1 MRIVDVL
8 YFLFL
13 VTLSLDP
20 TGFHSRLKDLL
31 FVVLVVYGVIYCLK
45 RRQYL
50 APINRI
56 TLLTILL
63 IPLWGM
69 FIAYI
74 TGELKDPAYAMSQ
87 VRSMLYICIFL
98 FIVTVKLNVLLKAVW
113 INGIIMAT
121 VTLILF
127 FLSELGDL
135 FFFAIYNY
143 CNVSGNFTMAYS
155 RNFLGFS
162 VNGLYL
168 KAGSLIIFSF
178 IYNLYQYKGKFKQF
192 FSVILFLSLM
202 VAGSR
207 TPMLVQLLILLV
219 YLYDKNI
226 IGKFLTRFSALAFL
240 GMLVMLTYMLAT
252 QKNEKSNEVKYE
264 NFESYV
270 EDIGDKGHPI
280 WGAGLGS
287 DFFAKGRNMR
297 LTYTELSYMDILR
310 MYGLP
315 VGLCFIFL
323 FFAPFFWLWKY
334 YPRSQFLK
342 RYGLGYVLCLIR
354 SGTNPLLLGSIGLTA
369 LSMFMAIVNKISQM
383 ERQKEE
389 LLSETASAESEEK
402 EDLEPLVVDNCLLR

>member
-1 MRIVDVL
+1 MRIVDIL

-31 FVVLVVYGVIYCLK
+31 FVVLVIYGVIYCLK

-50 APINRI
+50 APINRVTFLI
-56 TLLTILL
+56 FLM

-69 FIAYI
+69 FVALI
-74 TGELKDPAYAMSQ
+74 TGNLSDEGYARSQ
-87 VRSMLYICIFL
+87 MRSMLYISIF
-98 FIVTVKLNVLLKAVW
+98 FFVVTMRLNVILKAVW
-113 INGIIMAT
+113 INGLIMAV

-127 FLSELGDL
+127 FLSQLGGIFL
-135 FFFAIYNY
+135 AAIYDYCIASDNY
-143 CNVSGNFTMAYS
+143 TMAS
-155 RNFLGFS
+155 NRNFLGYAI
-162 VNGLYL
+162 NGLYY

-178 IYNLYQYKGKFKQF
+178 IYNLYQYKGPF
-192 FSVILFLSLM
+192 I
-202 VAGSR
+202 AGSR
-207 TPMLVQLLILLV
+207 TPILVQIMILFV

-226 IGKFLTRFSALAFL
+226 IGKFLTRVSALVLL
-240 GMLVMLTYMLAT
+240 GMLVMLTYLLAT
-252 QKNEKSNEVKYE
+252 QENEKSNEVKYD

-287 DFFAKGRNMR
+287 EFYAKGRGVK
-297 LTYTELSYMDILR
+297 LSYTELSYMDILR

-323 FFAPFFWLWKY
+323 FFAPCFWLWKY
-334 YPRSQFLK
+334 FPRSQFLK
-342 RYGLGYVLCLIR
+342 RYCLGYVLFLIL

-369 LSMFMAIVNKISQM
+369 LSLFMAIVNKASQM
-383 ERQKEE
+383 EMQKKELSLEE
-389 LLSETASAESEEK
+389 GMAESEE
-402 EDLEPLVVDNCLLR
+402 EETAPLVVDNCLLR

>member
-1 MRIVDVL
+1 MRFVDAL

-31 FVVLVVYGVIYCLK
+31 FVVLVIYGAIYCLK

-50 APINRI
+50 SPMNR
-56 TLLTILL
+56 LTFVAILL

-74 TGELKDPAYAMSQ
+74 TGELKDQAYAMSQ
-87 VRSMLYICIFL
+87 VRSMMYIAIFL
-98 FIVTVKLNVLLKAVW
+98 FMVTMRLNVLLKAVW

-127 FLSELGDL
+127 FLSELGGIFL
-135 FFFAIYNY
+135 AAIYDY
-143 CNVSGNFTMAYS
+143 CNASDNYTMAYN
-155 RNFLGFS
+155 RNFLGFA
-162 VNGLYL
+162 VNGLYF

-178 IYNLYQYKGKFKQF
+178 IYNLYQYKGKFKLF
-192 FSVILFLSLM
+192 FSIVLFMSLM

-207 TPMLVQLLILLV
+207 TPMLVQTLILLI

-226 IGKFLTRFSALAFL
+226 IGKFLTRLSALAFI
-240 GMLVMLTYMLAT
+240 GMLVAVTYMLAT
-252 QKNEKSNEVKYE
+252 QKNEKSNEVKYD

-287 DFFAKGRNMR
+287 DFYAKGRNMR
-297 LTYTELSYMDILR
+297 LAYTELSYMDILR

-315 VGLCFIFL
+315 VGLFFIFL
-323 FFAPFFWLWKY
+323 FIAPCFWLWRY
-334 YPRSQFLK
+334 FPRSQFLK
-342 RYGLGYVLCLIR
+342 RYCLGYILFLIL

-369 LSMFMAIVNKISQM
+369 LALFMTIANKTEEMRSL
-383 ERQKEE
+383 ELSSKEMG
-389 LLSETASAESEEK
+389 SK
-402 EDLEPLVVDNCLLR
+402 EPLVVDHCLLR

>member
-1 MRIVDVL
+1 MRIVDYM

-31 FVVLVVYGVIYCLK
+31 FVVLVIYGVIYCLK

-50 APINRI
+50 APVNRM
-56 TLLTILL
+56 TVSAILL

-74 TGELKDPAYAMSQ
+74 TGELKDSAYAMGQ
-87 VRSMLYICIFL
+87 VRSMLYICIFF
-98 FIVTVKLNVLLKAVW
+98 FIVTMKLNVLLKAVW

-127 FLSELGDL
+127 FLSQLGGIFL
-135 FFFAIYNY
+135 VAIYDY
-143 CNVSGNFTMAYS
+143 CNVSDNFTMAYN

-162 VNGLYL
+162 VNGLYF

-178 IYNLYQYKGKFKQF
+178 IYNLYQYKGKFKMF

-207 TPMLVQLLILLV
+207 TPMLVQLMILLV

-226 IGKFLTRFSALAFL
+226 IGKFLTRLSALAFL
-240 GMLVMLTYMLAT
+240 VMLVMLTYMLAT

-287 DFFAKGRNMR
+287 QFFAKGRNMMQ
-297 LTYTELSYMDILR
+297 TYTELSYMDILR

-323 FFAPFFWLWKY
+323 FFAPFFWLWRY

-342 RYGLGYVLCLIR
+342 RYSQGYVLFLIL

-369 LSMFMAIVNKISQM
+369 LSMVMAIVNKV
-383 ERQKEE
+383 KEE
-389 LLSETASAESEEK
+389 EDGMWNEER
-402 EDLEPLVVDNCLLR
+402 EEPLVVDNCVLR

>member
-1 MRIVDVL
+1 MRVVDVL

-31 FVVLVVYGVIYCLK
+31 FVVLVMYGVIYCLK

-50 APINRI
+50 APVNRI
-56 TLLTILL
+56 TFIVFLL

-74 TGELKDPAYAMSQ
+74 TGCLDDQAYAMSQ
-87 VRSMLYICIFL
+87 VRSMLYIAIF
-98 FIVTVKLNVLLKAVW
+98 FFVVTMRLDILLKAVW
-113 INGIIMAT
+113 INGIVLAV

-127 FLSELGDL
+127 FLSQLGGIFL
-135 FFFAIYNY
+135 AVIYDY
-143 CNVSGNFTMAYS
+143 CAASDNFSMAYN

-162 VNGLYL
+162 INGLWY

-178 IYNLYQYKGKFKQF
+178 IYNLYQYKGRFKLF

-207 TPMLVQLLILLV
+207 TPMLVQLVILLV
-219 YLYDKNI
+219 YLYDKNVL
-226 IGKFLTRFSALAFL
+226 GKFMTRLSALMIA

-252 QKNEKSNEVKYE
+252 QKNEKSNEVKYA
-264 NFESYV
+264 NFMSYV
-270 EDIGDKGHPI
+270 EDIGDKGHPV

-287 DFFAKGRNMR
+287 LFWAEGRN
-297 LTYTELSYMDILR
+297 LKLSYTELSYLDILR
-310 MYGLP
+310 IYGLP
-315 VGLCFIFL
+315 LGLFFIFL
-323 FFAPFFWLWKY
+323 FFAPCFWLWKY
-334 YPRSQFLK
+334 FGRSLFLK
-342 RYGLGYVLCLIR
+342 RYCLGYVLFLIL

-369 LSMFMAIVNKISQM
+369 LSMFMAIVNKTSQ
-383 ERQKEE
+383 
-389 LLSETASAESEEK
+389 ESEVRSRES
-402 EDLEPLVVDNCLLR
+402 EDRSLEEEPLVVDNCLLR

>member
-1 MRIVDVL
+1 MRFVDAL

-31 FVVLVVYGVIYCLK
+31 FVVLVIYGAIYCLK

-50 APINRI
+50 SPMNR
-56 TLLTILL
+56 LTFVAILL

-74 TGELKDPAYAMSQ
+74 TGELKDQAYAMSQ
-87 VRSMLYICIFL
+87 VRSMMYIAIFL
-98 FIVTVKLNVLLKAVW
+98 FMVTMRLNVLLKAVW

-127 FLSELGDL
+127 FLSELGGIFL
-135 FFFAIYNY
+135 AAIYDY
-143 CNVSGNFTMAYS
+143 CNASDNYTMAYN
-155 RNFLGFS
+155 RNFLGFA
-162 VNGLYL
+162 VNGLYF

-178 IYNLYQYKGKFKQF
+178 IYNLYQYKGKFKLF
-192 FSVILFLSLM
+192 FSIVLFMSLM

-207 TPMLVQLLILLV
+207 TPMLVQTLILLI

-226 IGKFLTRFSALAFL
+226 IGKFLTRLSALAFI
-240 GMLVMLTYMLAT
+240 GMLVAVTYMLAT
-252 QKNEKSNEVKYE
+252 QKNEKSNEVKYD

-287 DFFAKGRNMR
+287 DFYAKGRNMR
-297 LTYTELSYMDILR
+297 LAYTELSYMDMLR

-315 VGLCFIFL
+315 VGLFFIFL
-323 FFAPFFWLWKY
+323 FIAPCFWLWKY
-334 YPRSQFLK
+334 FPRSQFLK
-342 RYGLGYVLCLIR
+342 RYCLGYILFLIL

-369 LSMFMAIVNKISQM
+369 LALFMTIANKTEEMRSL
-383 ERQKEE
+383 ELSSKEMG
-389 LLSETASAESEEK
+389 TK
-402 EDLEPLVVDNCLLR
+402 EPLVVDHCLLR

>member
-1 MRIVDVL
+1 MRIVDYL

-13 VTLSLDP
+13 VVLSLDP

-31 FVVLVVYGVIYCLK
+31 FVALVIYGAIYCLK

-56 TLLTILL
+56 TFVTVLL

-69 FIAYI
+69 LIAFI
-74 TGELKDPAYAMSQ
+74 TGELDDAAYATSQ
-87 VRSMLYICIFL
+87 VRSMLYVSIFL
-98 FIVTVKLNVLLKAVW
+98 FVVTMRLNVLLKAIW
-113 INGIIMAT
+113 INGIVMAV

-127 FLSELGDL
+127 FLSELGGVFL
-135 FFFAIYNY
+135 AVIYDY
-143 CNVSGNFTMAYS
+143 CNASDNFTMAYK
-155 RNFLGFS
+155 RNFLGFTI
-162 VNGLYL
+162 NGLYY

-178 IYNLYQYKGKFKQF
+178 IYNLYQYKGKFKLF

-226 IGKFLTRFSALAFL
+226 IGKFMTRLSVLFL
-240 GMLVMLTYMLAT
+240 IGGLVMVTYLLAT
-252 QKNEKSNEVKYE
+252 QEKEESNEVKYD

-270 EDIGDKGHPI
+270 ENMSEKGHLL

-287 DFFAKGRNMR
+287 QFYAKGRG
-297 LTYTELSYMDILR
+297 LKLSYSELSYMDIIR
-310 MYGLP
+310 IYGIP
-315 VGLCFIFL
+315 VGFGFIFL
-323 FFAPFFWLWKY
+323 FFAPCFWLWKY
-334 YPRSQFLK
+334 FPRSQFLK
-342 RYGLGYVLCLIR
+342 RYCLGYVLFLIL

-369 LSMFMAIVNKISQM
+369 LSLFMAIVNKASQM
-383 ERQKEE
+383 EMQKKELSLEE
-389 LLSETASAESEEK
+389 GVVASEE
-402 EDLEPLVVDNCLLR
+402 EDIEPLVVDNCLLR

>member
-1 MRIVDVL
+1 MRIVDIL

-31 FVVLVVYGVIYCLK
+31 FVVLVIYGVIYCLK

-50 APINRI
+50 APINRV
-56 TLLTILL
+56 TFL
-63 IPLWGM
+63 IFLMVPLWGM

-74 TGELKDPAYAMSQ
+74 TGNLNDEGYARSQ
-87 VRSMLYICIFL
+87 MRSMLYISIF
-98 FIVTVKLNVLLKAVW
+98 FFVVTMRLNVILKAVW
-113 INGIIMAT
+113 INGLIMAV

-127 FLSELGDL
+127 FLSQLGGIFL
-135 FFFAIYNY
+135 AAIYDYCIASDNY
-143 CNVSGNFTMAYS
+143 TMAS
-155 RNFLGFS
+155 NRNFLGYAI
-162 VNGLYL
+162 NGLYY

-178 IYNLYQYKGKFKQF
+178 IYNLYQYKGPFKLF
-192 FSVILFLSLM
+192 FTIILYLSLM

-207 TPMLVQLLILLV
+207 TPMLVQTMILLV

-226 IGKFLTRFSALAFL
+226 IGKFLTRASALVLL
-240 GMLVMLTYMLAT
+240 GMLVMLTYLLAT
-252 QKNEKSNEVKYE
+252 QENEKSNEVKYD

-287 DFFAKGRNMR
+287 EFYAKGRGVK
-297 LTYTELSYMDILR
+297 LSYTELSYMDILR

-323 FFAPFFWLWKY
+323 FFAPCFWLWKY
-334 YPRSQFLK
+334 FPRSQFLK
-342 RYGLGYVLCLIR
+342 RYCLGYVLFLIL

-369 LSMFMAIVNKISQM
+369 LSLFMAIVNKASQM
-383 ERQKEE
+383 EMQKKELSLEE
-389 LLSETASAESEEK
+389 GVVASEE
-402 EDLEPLVVDNCLLR
+402 EDIEPLVVDNCLLR

>member
-1 MRIVDVL
+1 MRFVDIL
-8 YFLFL
+8 YFMFL

-31 FVVLVVYGVIYCLK
+31 FVVLVIYGFIYCLK

-63 IPLWGM
+63 IPLWGA

-74 TGELKDPAYAMSQ
+74 TGELKDSAYATGQ

-98 FIVTVKLNVLLKAVW
+98 FIVTMKLNVLLKAIW
-113 INGIIMAT
+113 INGIIMAA

-127 FLSELGDL
+127 FLSELGGIFL
-135 FFFAIYNY
+135 VAIYDY
-143 CNVSGNFTMAYS
+143 CNASDNFTMAYN

-162 VNGLYL
+162 VNGLYF

-178 IYNLYQYKGKFKQF
+178 IYNLYQYKGRFKLF
-192 FSVILFLSLM
+192 YSIILFLSLM

-207 TPMLVQLLILLV
+207 TPMLVQLMILLV

-226 IGKFLTRFSALAFL
+226 IGKFMTRLSALAFL

-264 NFESYV
+264 NFESYI

-287 DFFAKGRNMR
+287 DFYAKGRNMR
-297 LTYTELSYMDILR
+297 LTYTELSYLDILR

-315 VGLCFIFL
+315 VGICFIFL

-342 RYGLGYVLCLIR
+342 RYSQGYVLFLIL

-369 LSMFMAIVNKISQM
+369 LSMFMAIVNKAEEE
-383 ERQKEE
+383 ERWIKEE
-389 LLSETASAESEEK
+389 EETQ
-402 EDLEPLVVDNCLLR
+402 PLVIDNCLLR

>member
-1 MRIVDVL
+1 MRVVDAL

-31 FVVLVVYGVIYCLK
+31 FVVLVFYGVIYCLK

-74 TGELKDPAYAMSQ
+74 TGELKDTAYAMSQ
-87 VRSMLYICIFL
+87 VRSMLYICIFF
-98 FIVTVKLNVLLKAVW
+98 FIVTMKLNVLLKAVW
-113 INGIIMAT
+113 INGIIMAV
-121 VTLILF
+121 VTLVLF
-127 FLSELGDL
+127 FLSELGG
-135 FFFAIYNY
+135 FFLVAIYDY
-143 CNVSGNFTMAYS
+143 CNVSGNFTMAYN
-155 RNFLGFS
+155 RNFLGFA

-168 KAGSLIIFSF
+168 TAGSLIIFSF
-178 IYNLYQYKGKFKQF
+178 IYNLYQYKGRFKLL
-192 FSVILFLSLM
+192 FSIILFLSLM

-226 IGKFLTRFSALAFL
+226 IGKFLTRLSALVFV

-252 QKNEKSNEVKYE
+252 QKNEESNEVKYE
-264 NFESYV
+264 NFISYV
-270 EDIGDKGHPI
+270 EDIGDKGHPV

-287 DFFAKGRNMR
+287 MFWAQGRN
-297 LTYTELSYMDILR
+297 LYLSYTELSYMDIIR
-310 MYGLP
+310 IYGLP

-323 FFAPFFWLWKY
+323 FFAPCFWLWKY
-334 YPRSQFLK
+334 FPRSLFIK
-342 RYGLGYVLCLIR
+342 RYCLGYVLFLIL

-369 LSMFMAIVNKISQM
+369 LSMFMTIVNKTKEGVWSQ
-383 ERQKEE
+383 
-389 LLSETASAESEEK
+389 ESGVRSQESGVRSQEG
-402 EDLEPLVVDNCLLR
+402 EEPLVVDNCLLR